1 MKINEILNIKYPIFQ
16 GAMANISTAELAGAV
31 STAGGL
37 GMIATG
43 GFSPDEVRMEIRKI
57 KKMTDKP
64 FGVNLVMIH
73 PDIEELN
80 KVVVE
85 EGVEII
91 TCGAGNPQKYFDYW
105 LKNKLKVIPIIA
117 NKKMAQ
123 KVESLGA
130 IACVF
135 EGAEAGGHIG
145 KLNTFPALP
154 EICDSVK
161 IPVISAGG
169 IYTARHILAAE
180 ILGASGVQMGTKF
193 LLSREAPVHEK
204 FKEVLIEAKDRDT
217 IVTGVTTN
225 HPIRCYKNKLAEKL
239 LEIEINNLGEEEFEK
254 YARGSGKKAVRDGD
268 VEWGSVLAG
277 EGFEYLNKIESAR
290 EIIEN
295 IMKEYEKLKRSF
307 KEKY

>member
-1 MKINEILNIKYPIFQ
+1 MKINEVLNIRYPILQ
-16 GAMANISTAELAGAV
+16 GAMANISTAQLAGAV
-31 STAGGL
+31 SKVGGL

-43 GFSPDEVRMEIRKI
+43 GFSPEEVRAEIRKI

-64 FGVNLVMIH
+64 FGVNMVMIH
-73 PDIEELN
+73 PEIEELN

-85 EGVEII
+85 EGVKII

-105 LKNKLKVIPIIA
+105 LDNDLKVIPIIA

-130 IACVF
+130 TACVF

-180 ILGASGVQMGTKF
+180 ILGASGVQMGTRF
-193 LLSREAPVHEK
+193 LVSEEAPVHEN
-204 FKEVLIEAKDRDT
+204 FKKLLIEASDRDT
-217 IVTGVTTN
+217 IVTGITTP

-239 LEIEINNLGEEEFEK
+239 LEIELNNLGEEEFEK
-254 YARGSGKKAVRDGD
+254 YAAGSGKKAVIDGD
-268 VEWGSVLAG
+268 VAWGSVMAG
-277 EGFEYLNKIESAR
+277 EGYEYLRKIESVKD
-290 EIIEN
+290 IIEN
-295 IMKEYEKLKRSF
+295 IMNDYKDLKENLKNS
-307 KEKY
+307 

>member
-1 MKINEILNIKYPIFQ
+1 MKITEILNIKYPIFQ
-16 GAMANISTAELAGAV
+16 GAMANISTAQLAGAV
-31 STAGGL
+31 SEAGGL

-43 GFSPDEVRMEIRKI
+43 GFSPEEVRAEIRKI

-64 FGVNLVMIH
+64 FGVNMVMIH
-73 PDIEELN
+73 PAIEELN
-80 KVVVE
+80 KIVVE

-105 LKNKLKVIPIIA
+105 LENGLKVIPIIA

-130 IACVF
+130 TACVF

-169 IYTARHILAAE
+169 IYTGRHILAAE
-180 ILGASGVQMGTKF
+180 ILGASGVQMGTRF
-193 LLSREAPVHEK
+193 LVSEEVPVHEN
-204 FKEVLIEAKDRDT
+204 FKKTLLDATDKDT
-217 IVTGVTTN
+217 IVTGITTS
-225 HPIRCYKNKLAEKL
+225 HPIRCYKNELAEKL
-239 LEIEINNLGEEEFEK
+239 LEIEIDNLGEEEFEK
-254 YARGSGKKAVRDGD
+254 YAAGSGKKAVIDGD
-268 VEWGSVLAG
+268 VAWGSIMAG
-277 EGFEYLNKIESAR
+277 EGYEYLNKIESVKD
-290 EIIEN
+290 IIEN
-295 IMKEYEKLKRSF
+295 LMRKYQDLKENF
-307 KEKY
+307 GNN